1 MNNNQENFNLREIK
15 NREPIDF
22 EIEKSEK
29 KPKSSK
35 KYFRIALVVGIIIIL
50 IITALVFIRNWFSF
64 SKEKIELEI
73 NAPAEVASGEEIE
86 ITINCQNNNRVSIKD
101 AKLIID
107 YPQGAYSIEGDELN
121 QEVVEMGDILSKEE
135 KFKNFKIRLASEKG
149 SIKFLSVRLNYQPE
163 NINSRFENSASFKIS
178 INSVLVGLYLTV
190 PQKAV
195 SGEEISYILDYIN
208 SSDEDFSNLK
218 IELDYP
224 SGFSFK
230 SAEPEP
236 ISAIA
241 LSDQGEV
248 AEKNNVWQLD
258 ELKKNERGTIRVSG
272 ILEGLEGE
280 NKSLGASL
288 GKTENSNF
296 LKYSQTS
303 AATQISAA
311 PLQLSL
317 FLDGEQESR
326 NVNSNEKLNYK
337 VEFKNNTDIALSQL
351 ILKVYLKGEMFNF
364 KSLALKEKGFFDSL
378 NNVITWSAAGVPSL
392 ALLPPGE
399 TGQVEF
405 SLSLEKNFP
414 IISFDD
420 KNFQVSAQAELE
432 TLNVPPQFNL
442 EKLKIEKVLK
452 SKVNSEIVFQTKA
465 YYNETS
471 SSISNFGPVPPR
483 VNQVTTYTIHW
494 QITNGSNDLE
504 NIKVMAALP
513 QGIEWRNAH
522 SSLKK
527 DDQLQYNE
535 RTKQI
540 IWEIAKMPAA
550 TGFLIPAYELVFQ
563 IALRPSITQ
572 IGTTPILINE
582 SKLEAR
588 DTFTNETLESFDS
601 AITSDLPDDL
611 TIGTNEGRVIE
622 Q

>member
-1 MNNNQENFNLREIK
+1 MDNKEDFNLREIK
-15 NREPIDF
+15 NRESVDF
-22 EIEKSEK
+22 GIKKSEK

-35 KYFRIALVVGIIIIL
+35 KYFRIILVVGIIIIL
-50 IITALVFIRNWFSF
+50 IIAALIFIRNWFSF
-64 SKEKIELEI
+64 SKGKIELKI
-73 NAPAEVASGEEIE
+73 NAPTEIASGEEIE
-86 ITINCQNNNRVSIKD
+86 IAINCQNNNRVTIKD

-107 YPQGAYSIEGDELN
+107 YPQGAYSIEGNELN
-121 QEVVEMGDILSKEE
+121 QKTVEMGDILSKEE
-135 KFKNFKIRLASEKG
+135 KLENFKIRLVGEKG
-149 SIKFLSVRLNYQPE
+149 SIKFLSIRLNYQPE
-163 NINSRFENSASFKIS
+163 NINSRFENSASFKIN
-178 INSVLVGLYLTV
+178 INSVLIGLYLTV

-195 SGEEISYILDYIN
+195 SSEEVSYILDYIN
-208 SSDEDFSNLK
+208 NSDEDFSNLK

-236 ISAIA
+236 VSTIA
-241 LSDQGEV
+241 LSDQEEV
-248 AEKNNVWQLD
+248 AEKNNIWQLD
-258 ELKKNERGTIRVSG
+258 ELKKNERGTIRVLG
-272 ILEGLEGE
+272 ILEGIEGE
-280 NKSLGASL
+280 NKSLEASL

-296 LKYSQTS
+296 LKYSQTGS
-303 AATQISAA
+303 VTQISAA

-317 FLDGEQESR
+317 FLDNEQEGK
-326 NVNSNEKLNYK
+326 NVNSDEKLNHK
-337 VEFKNNTDIALSQL
+337 IEFKNNTDIALSQL
-351 ILKVYLKGEMFNF
+351 ILRAYLKGEMFDF
-364 KSLALKEKGFFDSL
+364 KSLKLKEKGFFDSL

-420 KNFQVSAQAELE
+420 KNFQVSARVELE

-471 SSISNFGPVPPR
+471 SDISNFGPVPPK

-494 QITNGSNDLE
+494 QITNSSNDLE
-504 NIKVMAALP
+504 NIKVMAVLP
-513 QGIEWRNAH
+513 QGIEWRNVH
-522 SSLKK
+522 SLLKK

-540 IWEIAKMPAA
+540 VWEIAKMPAA
-550 TGFLIPAYELVFQ
+550 TGFLIPAYGLVFQ

-582 SKLEAR
+582 SKLEAK
-588 DTFTNETLESFDS
+588 DIFTNETLEFFDS
-601 AITSDLPDDL
+601 AITTDLPDDL
-611 TIGTNEGRVIE
+611 TIGANESRVIE